1 MEKSTLHGRA
11 IFGIILVLFGLAMMA
26 RSFEIFTPE
35 VEFIVFSWPMLL
47 VVLGL
52 IFLITANR
60 NTTGFILLLLGLVF
74 LLPRIFDIPYS
85 LHNVFWPVVFIVIGI
100 LIVVK
105 ALGSNRRKKE
115 GPTMDEIDDVA
126 IFGGNERRIASKQF
140 RGGKVTSIFGG
151 SQINFTEAELAEGE
165 VIIDLFTLFGG
176 STMIIPKNWEVK
188 VEVISILG
196 GFADKRIFSETKTEQ
211 KGTLVIKGMA
221 IFGGGEIKS
230 V

>member
-85 LHNVFWPVVFIVIGI
+85 LHDIFWPVVFIVIGI

-105 ALGSNRRKKE
+105 ALGSSRRKKD
-115 GPTMDEIDDVA
+115 GITMDEIDDVA
-126 IFGGNERRIASKQF
+126 IFGGNERRVTSQEFK
-140 RGGKVTSIFGG
+140 GGKVTSIFGG
-151 SQINFTEAELAEGE
+151 SQLNFTEAELAEGE
-165 VIIDLFTLFGG
+165 VTIDLFTLFGG
-176 STMIIPKNWEVK
+176 STMIIPKDWEVK

-196 GFADKRIFSETKTEQ
+196 GFADKRIFAETKTEQ